1 MSNKEYQVVDI
12 VNTLN
17 KANAIIKQHQVSKY
31 RTCNLSNSTTY
42 YYRCSQYRKYPLCQY
57 EIQISVPSTNSTP
70 INLTFKNARCH
81 EHRNTTSRLSSPI
94 RTSVEKYVKYNLTQS
109 HAKTILSMDYPN
121 VSLPTT
127 DDLHATFVPY
137 YSINNIH
144 DIFVFFTTKKL
155 ISQTPLTTL
164 LKVDATYKLTW
175 NELPLLVFG
184 SSDADRHFHP
194 FAIALVSNDEDSICY
209 KDLFNQLQLIST
221 QENNRPFYINF
232 IMADGAP
239 GIRKAQKDLFPGAKR
254 LMCWAHV
261 IRKCHEHR
269 KLVPKDKWNQID
281 LDIHDL
287 QLSFSDS
294 LFQCG
299 ASLLMKK
306 WSSDTL
312 IKQFQEY
319 FYDQWIIKLPLWREK
334 YEGAGINIPS
344 TNNGCESLNGKIKQQ
359 YTLRNELH
367 LSSFLSK
374 IEQMLH
380 DWSTNSLLNDFVTKP
395 SISTTLEL
403 ISIKWPNSI
412 DKISILHWFDS
423 WYTVPSSNSLIA
435 PAVWLQM
442 YQQQQ
447 Q

>member
-1 MSNKEYQVVDI
+1 
-12 VNTLN
+12 
-17 KANAIIKQHQVSKY
+17 
-31 RTCNLSNSTTY
+31 
-42 YYRCSQYRKYPLCQY
+42 CQY

-239 GIRKAQKDLFPGAKR
+239 
-254 LMCWAHV
+254 
-261 IRKCHEHR
+261 
-269 KLVPKDKWNQID
+269 
-281 LDIHDL
+281 
-287 QLSFSDS
+287 
-294 LFQCG
+294 
-299 ASLLMKK
+299 
-306 WSSDTL
+306 
-312 IKQFQEY
+312 
-319 FYDQWIIKLPLWREK
+319 
-334 YEGAGINIPS
+334 
-344 TNNGCESLNGKIKQQ
+344 
-359 YTLRNELH
+359 
-367 LSSFLSK
+367 
-374 IEQMLH
+374 
-380 DWSTNSLLNDFVTKP
+380 
-395 SISTTLEL
+395 
-403 ISIKWPNSI
+403 
-412 DKISILHWFDS
+412 
-423 WYTVPSSNSLIA
+423 
-435 PAVWLQM
+435 
-442 YQQQQ
+442 
-447 Q
+447 